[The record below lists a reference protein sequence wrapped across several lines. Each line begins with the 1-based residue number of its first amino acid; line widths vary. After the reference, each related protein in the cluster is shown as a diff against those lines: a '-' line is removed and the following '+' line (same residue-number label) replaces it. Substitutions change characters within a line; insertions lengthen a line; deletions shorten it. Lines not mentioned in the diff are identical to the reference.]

1 MRRASCEHLSWVVS
15 RNEIRITKE
24 ELGRCSWG
32 QSTLQCSEEIKLLPK
47 SYTRLI
53 SSLNRSL
60 FAREMHLS
68 ATIQHS
74 NMVMII
80 GATIEGELIILTEL
94 METNLKTV
102 LETHPSRKVMS
113 SILQDVALTLNYL
126 HLQLRTDPLVLR
138 NVSSPNI
145 LLDSSTTTV
154 WKEKLSDF
162 GALNFDSTL
171 ASMSPGNPFYAAP
184 ETPTPS
190 EQSPKMDVLSY
201 GILIAEMILGNVP

>member
-1 MRRASCEHLSWVVS
+1 MGGSQHCNVPRKESCCQNPTPE
-15 RNEIRITKE
+15 
-24 ELGRCSWG
+24 
-32 QSTLQCSEEIKLLPK
+32 
-47 SYTRLI
+47 LI
-53 SSLNRSL
+53 SPVNRSL

-74 NMVMII
+74 NLVMFI
-80 GATIEGELIILTEL
+80 GATIEGEPIFLTEL
-94 METNLKTV
+94 METNQKTV

-126 HLQLRTDPLVLR
+126 HHQRPDPLVLR

-162 GALNFDSTL
+162 GARNFDSTL
-171 ASMSPGNPFYAAP
+171 ASVSPDNPFYICC
-184 ETPTPS
+184 T
-190 EQSPKMDVLSY
+190 
-201 GILIAEMILGNVP
+201 